1 MEGNLSCCFVECLNP
16 SKALLVMPKVITSKE
31 SVGVFLESKHS
42 FFLEECLLGNMSEH
56 LPSPQL
62 LCGGP
67 PWSKTVIVTWLK
79 YISIIYKNIYLLYM
93 NLSPKQSWN
102 RKIICLFSYTS
113 LKPFAGFLLF
123 SFPVSIL
130 YIRSKCLVFD
140 FCSQPAFVMLPICPW
155 ESSFQWAKWCSYSV
169 PGMTTAADISGRAI
183 GVWKAFLFCR
193 WIMSRLS
200 AAFNH
205 TSGFT

>member
-1 MEGNLSCCFVECLNP
+1 MEGNLPCCFVECLNP

-123 SFPVSIL
+123 FFPCLSFIL
-130 YIRSKCLVFD
+130 GASVWSLISVANLHLSC
-140 FCSQPAFVMLPICPW
+140 CQ
-155 ESSFQWAKWCSYSV
+155 SV
-169 PGMTTAADISGRAI
+169 PGK
-183 GVWKAFLFCR
+183 VLFSELSDVLTQSQA
-193 WIMSRLS
+193 WQQPLIFQVEQLVFERLFFS
-200 AAFNH
+200 VAE
-205 TSGFT
+205 